1 MTISYYLRVILRNG
15 KYINN
20 MFGVEN
26 EHLENDTDLMDEK
39 SSGCRKPAAG
49 CVIFVEQVICA
60 TLI

>member
-1 MTISYYLRVILRNG
+1 
-15 KYINN
+15 

-60 TLI
+60 TLIWYRYKWKETANFAQD